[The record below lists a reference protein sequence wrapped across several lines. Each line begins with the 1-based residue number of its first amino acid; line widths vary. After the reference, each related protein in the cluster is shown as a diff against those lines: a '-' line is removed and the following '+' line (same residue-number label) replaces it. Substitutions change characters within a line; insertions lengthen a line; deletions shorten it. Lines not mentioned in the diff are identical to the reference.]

1 MSAKNWIKGK
11 LRALILMCKEKEII
25 AVPKLYHDNKILE
38 GKIALITGGS
48 SGIGAAIAQTFVNC
62 GAKVIITGT
71 NEKHLDMTLN
81 KIGETNVRK
90 LIWNVRDVKNMSD
103 KLEEALALFPE
114 HRIDILVNSAGLVNH
129 HTFFDMT
136 EEEYDAIMETNTKG
150 TYFMCQTIANYMIK
164 HKIKGHIL
172 NVASSSARRPAWTPY
187 QLSKWSVRG
196 MTMGLAD
203 ILLPYGIIVN
213 AITPGPVATPMLNR
227 KEGDTLYNPSS
238 PSGRYGLP
246 SEIAELAAFMVSDN
260 GNLIVGD
267 TFFITGGSGVIT
279 LHH

>member
-1 MSAKNWIKGK
+1 MSIKQWIKGK
-11 LRALILMCKEKEII
+11 LQTLILMSKEKEII
-25 AVPKLYHDNKILE
+25 AVPKIYHDNKTLE
-38 GKIALITGGS
+38 GKVALVTGGS

-71 NEKHLDMTLN
+71 NENHLEMVLQ
-81 KIGETNVRK
+81 KIGGTSVRK
-90 LIWNVRDVKNMSD
+90 LIWNVRDVKNMSG
-103 KLEEALALFPE
+103 KLEEALDLFPE
-114 HRIDILVNSAGLVNH
+114 HRIDILVNSAGIVNK
-129 HTFFDMT
+129 HTFFDMS

-164 HKIKGHIL
+164 HKIRGHIL
-172 NVASSSARRPAWTPY
+172 NVASSSALRPAWTPY

-203 ILLPYGIIVN
+203 ILIRYGIIVN
-213 AITPGPVATPMLNR
+213 AIAPGPVATPMLQRN
-227 KEGDTLYNPSS
+227 EGDTLYNPSS

-246 SEIAELAAFMVSDN
+246 SEIAELAAFMVSDC